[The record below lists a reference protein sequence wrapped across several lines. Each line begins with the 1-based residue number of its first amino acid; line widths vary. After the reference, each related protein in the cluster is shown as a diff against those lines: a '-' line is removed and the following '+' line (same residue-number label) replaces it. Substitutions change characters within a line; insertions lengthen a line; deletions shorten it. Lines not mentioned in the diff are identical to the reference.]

1 MPNTPS
7 TQKKEPKTKKNTPTK
22 AAASRSNNLP
32 ATDKKQPYHATPFGE
47 YFRILDEIDKGK
59 RYTQEYGSVMIIS
72 LLEELGEMARAYLA
86 EHGRKRTNLAAQADE
101 TYEQEL
107 GDLLVT
113 IIRFA
118 RIKNIN
124 LHDRM
129 MYTLNKIKD
138 RQTKPKAAK
147 K

>member
-1 MPNTPS
+1 M
-7 TQKKEPKTKKNTPTK
+7 
-22 AAASRSNNLP
+22 A
-32 ATDKKQPYHATPFGE
+32 KQQFHKTPFGD

-59 RYTQEYGSVMIIS
+59 RYSKEYGSIMIIS

-86 EHGRKRTNLAAQADE
+86 EHGRKKTNKAAQADE

-113 IIRFA
+113 ILRFA

-124 LHDRM
+124 LHDRI
-129 MYTLNKIKD
+129 MYTLEKIKKRKD
-138 RQTKPKAAK
+138 KPKGA
-147 K
+147 